1 MKIANIIKRIV
12 FPNKYSSEAYIRY
25 LRSKGITIG
34 DGCIIYSPNT
44 TSIDAQRPHMLT
56 IGNYVKIT
64 AGVHI
69 ICHDYSRSV
78 LMNMPGYENVGE
90 ASSTHIGDNV
100 FIGVNSIILMGSHI
114 GNNSIVG
121 AGAVVSGHFE
131 DNSVIAGNPA
141 KKVCSIEDF
150 YEKRKQKELYAA
162 KEYVKCWRLKYNR
175 DPSIYEM
182 TNAFSWL
189 YLERS
194 HATVEKHERLFR
206 MNGIDN
212 NIVLEN
218 FYNSK
223 PLYGSFEEFL
233 KDCE

>member
-1 MKIANIIKRIV
+1 MNITSIIRRIV
-12 FPNKYSSEAYIRY
+12 LPNKYSSEAYIHF

-44 TSIDAQRPHMLT
+44 TSIDVQRPHMLC

-90 ASSTHIGDNV
+90 ASSTSIGDNV
-100 FIGVNSIILMGSHI
+100 FIGVHSIILMGSHI

-141 KKVCSIEDF
+141 KVVCSIEEF
-150 YEKRKQKELYAA
+150 FKKRKLKEVYAA
-162 KEYVKCWRLKYNR
+162 KEYVKRWREKYKR
-175 DPSIYEM
+175 DPNIYEM
-182 TNAFSWL
+182 TNAFCWL
-189 YLERS
+189 YLDRTS
-194 HATVEKHERLFR
+194 ATVEQFDGLFQ
-206 MNGIDN
+206 MNGIDR
-212 NIVLEN
+212 NIVLDN
-218 FYNSK
+218 FMNSK
-223 PLYGSFEEFL
+223 PLYTSFEEFL
-233 KDCE
+233 RDCD

>member
-1 MKIANIIKRIV
+1 MNITNIIRRIV
-12 FPNKYSSEAYIRY
+12 FPNTYSSEAYIQF

-44 TSIDAQRPHMLT
+44 TSIDVQRPHMLT
-56 IGNYVKIT
+56 IGNYVRIT

-78 LMNMPGYENVGE
+78 SMNMPGYENVGE
-90 ASSTHIGDNV
+90 ASNTIIGNNV
-100 FIGVNSIILMGSHI
+100 FIGVNSIVLMGAHI

-141 KKVCSIEDF
+141 KVICSIEDF
-150 YEKRKQKELYAA
+150 FEKRKLKEVSAA
-162 KEYVKCWRLKYNR
+162 KEYVKRWREKYNR

-182 TNAFSWL
+182 TNAFCWL
-189 YLERS
+189 YLERTP
-194 HATVEKHERLFR
+194 ATIEKYDGLFR
-206 MNGIDN
+206 MNGIDK
-212 NIVLEN
+212 NIVLDN
-218 FYNSK
+218 FLNSK
-223 PLYGSFEEFL
+223 PLYASFEEFL
-233 KDCE
+233 RDCD